1 MITVERSVLAVR
13 SSVYDVTRFDSMQ
26 TWSVLPLCGRR

>member
-13 SSVYDVTRFDSMQ
+13 SSVYDVTRSMQ